1 MVDGRGRLRTAWKLV
16 SLDGMTIF
24 DFVVTKKRTD
34 QRTPDLGQ
42 PSEREKKG
50 NTRIQKHG
58 STKLLN

>member
-1 MVDGRGRLRTAWKLV
+1 VVDGRGRLRTAWKLV

-42 PSEREKKG
+42 PSKQSNTGDKKS
-50 NTRIQKHG
+50 G
-58 STKLLN
+58 STKLLS